1 MSSNKY
7 WVNHMSGMSGQPQ
20 TRLLCLKSE
29 PLPLMPARHK
39 HTHTHNHPHLS
50 LPVSGQGRQ
59 WDNGRV
65 DLGLSITAPVNA
77 STCQRLDGANKPLPS
92 HAHNAF
98 PSPTVLRGWQLILAI
113 SLSVM
118 VTPPVWPAVIF
129 FYKFLR

>member
-1 MSSNKY
+1 
-7 WVNHMSGMSGQPQ
+7 MSGQPQ

-39 HTHTHNHPHLS
+39 HTHNHPHLS

-77 STCQRLDGANKPLPS
+77 STCQRLDGANKPPHPMHTML
-92 HAHNAF
+92 
-98 PSPTVLRGWQLILAI
+98 
-113 SLSVM
+113 SLVQQYS
-118 VTPPVWPAVIF
+118 AAGS
-129 FYKFLR
+129 